1 MTVKEDEE
9 KVSFEEALNEAG
21 FGLYS
26 YLISSLAGL
35 MVISFVCI
43 AYSNTMITPT
53 SACELETTSGQR
65 GLLASMPVV
74 GMILGSLASS
84 YVSDVIG
91 RRLTLLICLTTSAIV
106 NALSSISVNWIMLM
120 ILQLVATFLSAGQ
133 YPMSMTLLSE
143 SVPMIK
149 RNMVVLVVGSIFLLS
164 QGIMSALA
172 IPIIPLTFS
181 YEIPVLG
188 IYWNSWRT
196 LLLVYSAPSIVS
208 AFWLFFMCESP
219 KFVFAKGRE
228 EEAVNILK
236 KIHRLNHLGS
246 KTEFTVKSIVAET
259 SSETT
264 SSKSAKDQIL
274 PLFKSPL
281 LKNTII
287 LTTLFL
293 FQQVLAFIV
302 WLPTIANTFIESLNT
317 GEISNLTLCHILNI
331 DIDAPPDPD
340 AVPCSLNVP
349 SLLVVLSVSALL
361 SVTNI
366 FIAMIIRRVGHR
378 NIIIFVTALC
388 GVCGILVN
396 LVPNAIGSAVMF
408 IAFLLGAV
416 TYGLYTAMAVA
427 LYPTYL
433 RTLAI
438 ALTMTGNRL
447 GTFAAVQILN
457 VLIESNCEVGF
468 YVFSALLA
476 SSAIVAAFLPD
487 DRILQK
493 ENQ

>member
-9 KVSFEEALNEAG
+9 KVSFEEALSEAG

-26 YLISSLAGL
+26 YLLSGLAGL
-35 MVISFVCI
+35 MVISFVSI
-43 AYSNTMITPT
+43 AFSNTMITPT
-53 SACELETTSGQR
+53 SACELGTTSGQR
-65 GLLASMPVV
+65 GLLASIPVI
-74 GMILGSLASS
+74 GMILGALVWS
-84 YVSDVIG
+84 YVSDVFG
-91 RRLTLLICLTTSAIV
+91 RRLTLLICLTTSAML

-120 ILQLVATFLSAGQ
+120 ILQLVATFFSAGQ

-143 SVPMIK
+143 SVPVMK
-149 RNMVVLVVGSIFLLS
+149 RNVVVLLVGSIFLLS

-196 LLLVYSAPSIVS
+196 LLLVYSAPSIIS
-208 AFWLFFMCESP
+208 AFWLFLMCESP
-219 KFVFAKGRE
+219 KFLFAKCRE
-228 EEAVNILK
+228 EEALNVLK

-246 KTEFTVKSIVAET
+246 KIEFTVKSIVTET

-264 SSKSAKDQIL
+264 SQKSAKDQIL
-274 PLFKSPL
+274 PLFKPPL

-287 LTTLFL
+287 ITTLFL

-302 WLPTIANTFIESLNT
+302 WLPTISNRFIESLNT
-317 GEISNLTLCHILNI
+317 GESSNLTLCDILGT

-349 SLLVVLSVSALL
+349 SLLVVFAVSALQ
-361 SVTNI
+361 STTNV
-366 FIAMIIRRVGHR
+366 FITMIINRVGQR
-378 NIIIFVTALC
+378 NIIMFVTALC
-388 GVCGILVN
+388 GVCGILIN

-408 IAFLLGAV
+408 IVFLVGVV

-433 RTLAI
+433 R
-438 ALTMTGNRL
+438 
-447 GTFAAVQILN
+447 
-457 VLIESNCEVGF
+457 
-468 YVFSALLA
+468 
-476 SSAIVAAFLPD
+476 
-487 DRILQK
+487 
-493 ENQ
+493 